1 MFDHIVVIM
10 LENHNLNQIYGSS
23 SAPYLTGLANTW
35 SFSQGYTA
43 VDHPSEP
50 NYLALV
56 SGLAGDCSNPSP
68 NIGGCL
74 SGGGDSTSDSG
85 PTAPSGSYSSDAVNI
100 VDRLESNGLTWDA
113 YYEGSSGGCDRS
125 FGTAYHASLLFMYDI
140 ASSSARCSH
149 IHSFSTT
156 NPTSMVSELNG
167 TGANMIWIN
176 PDNNHNM
183 HDNSVSSGDTYMST
197 LIPQILGSTEFKTTK
212 AALFVTFD
220 EGNGNNNY
228 PSDYVYTVFAG
239 PAAKLAYK
247 STSQYTHYSFLAT
260 LEQNWGLTCIVS
272 TDCNAAPM
280 TEFFGPM
287 TPPAPPAPG
296 GSAGTFLGLSNN
308 TWLII
313 IGGIIGLVAS
323 LTLLTMRARAEL
335 KRTKQRMNQSGR

>member
-1 MFDHIVVIM
+1 MFDHIVVVM

-74 SGGGDSTSDSG
+74 SGGGDSTGDSG

-113 YYEGSSGGCDRS
+113 YYEGSSGGCDQS
-125 FGTAYHASLLFMYDI
+125 FGTAYHASLLFMSDI

-149 IHSFSTT
+149 IHPFSTT

-197 LIPQILGSTEFKTTK
+197 LIPQILGSAEFKPTK

-220 EGNGNNNY
+220 EGNDINSY

-247 STSQYTHYSFLAT
+247 STGQYTHYSFLAT

-272 TDCNAAPM
+272 TDCNASPM

-287 TPPAPPAPG
+287 TPAAPPATG

-323 LTLLTMRARAEL
+323 LTLLTMRARAKL
-335 KRTKQRMNQSGR
+335 KRTKQRVNQSGR